1 MTNNSHNPESVRKHK
16 QFKPAV
22 GASEQFTQYCSDYDV
37 IPTRRQQSKFR
48 TRGQHR
54 MQTRR
59 QK

>member
-1 MTNNSHNPESVRKHK
+1 MTNNSMSKASRDKHE
-16 QFKPAV
+16 QFKPAMD
-22 GASEQFTQYCSDYDV
+22 ASEQFIQYCSDYHV
-37 IPTRRQQSKFR
+37 IPTRRQQSKFH